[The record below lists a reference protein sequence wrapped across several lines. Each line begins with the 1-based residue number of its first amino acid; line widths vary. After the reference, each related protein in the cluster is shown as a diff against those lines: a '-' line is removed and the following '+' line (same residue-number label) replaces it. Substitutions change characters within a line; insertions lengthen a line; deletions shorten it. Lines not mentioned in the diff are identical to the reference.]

1 MKFRLAGFVAV
12 AMILGPLCG
21 LLLHEWLGSGA
32 AAQAAAADLSLVT
45 TSFLHLIKMIIAPL
59 VFSTL
64 TVGVARMEGTATI
77 ARVGA
82 KTLGWFIFASLI
94 SMLIGIFMV
103 TLFKPGVGLPA
114 PPISASAAALPA
126 PLQLGD
132 ILDHIIP
139 SSIVQAMASNEIL
152 QIVVFSILFGLA
164 ASSLGGSRVAGLI
177 DIIEQIGAVIL
188 KLTGYVMAL
197 APIAVFAAL
206 AATVLTQGIGMLLV
220 YAKFIGSFYLALLL
234 LWTLLSCAVFLSI
247 GARVR
252 HLLAAIRSPVL
263 IAFSTASSEAAYP
276 RTLERLEDF
285 GVSPRIAAFVLPLG
299 YSFNLDGSTMYCA
312 FAVLFIAQIFH
323 VDLSL
328 HQEIAMLLILMVTS
342 KGMAGVPR
350 ASLMV
355 IASTLT
361 YIGLPE
367 QGLVLIVAV
376 DHVLDMGRSAT
387 NVVGNA
393 VASTLVAKW
402 ENELGPAKPEESGVR
417 SGVPF
422 AADHQDLV
430 DADRIDQP

>member
-1 MKFRLAGFVAV
+1 MKSRLTWFVVA
-12 AMILGPLCG
+12 AMIAGPLFG
-21 LLLHEWLGSGA
+21 LLLHAWLGPGTA
-32 AAQAAAADLSLVT
+32 ADSAAADLSLVT

-64 TVGVARMEGTATI
+64 TVGVARMEGSASI

-94 SMLIGIFMV
+94 SMTIGIFMV
-103 TLFKPGVGLPA
+103 QLFKPGVGLPVPHSVA
-114 PPISASAAALPA
+114 AIPASTPPTLK
-126 PLQLGD
+126 D
-132 ILDHIIP
+132 MLDHVIP
-139 SSIVQAMASNEIL
+139 SSIVQAMAANEIL
-152 QIVVFSILFGLA
+152 QVVVFSILFGLA
-164 ASSLGGSRVAGLI
+164 ASSLGRRVDGLI
-177 DIIEQIGAVIL
+177 DAIEQISLVIL
-188 KLTGYVMAL
+188 KLTGYIMTL

-206 AATVLTQGIGMLLV
+206 AATVLTQGIGVLLV
-220 YAKFIGSFYLALLL
+220 YAKFIGSFYLALLA
-234 LWTLLSCAVFLSI
+234 LWAFLAFAVFASL
-247 GARVR
+247 GKRVW
-252 HLLAAIRSPVL
+252 LLLRAIRSPVL

-276 RTLERLEDF
+276 RTLERLEQF

-323 VDLSL
+323 IGMSL
-328 HQEIAMLLILMVTS
+328 HQQIAMLLILMVLS
-342 KGMAGVPR
+342 KGIAGVPR

-361 YIGLPE
+361 YFGLPE

-376 DHVLDMGRSAT
+376 DHLLDMGRSAT

-402 ENELGPAKPEESGVR
+402 ENELTVTRPP
-417 SGVPF
+417 
-422 AADHQDLV
+422 Q
-430 DADRIDQP
+430 

>member
-1 MKFRLAGFVAV
+1 MKHRLTWFIAA
-12 AMILGPLCG
+12 AMILGPLFG
-21 LLLHEWLGSGA
+21 WLLHRWLGDGA
-32 AAQAAAADLSLVT
+32 AAQSAASDLSLVT

-64 TVGVARMEGTATI
+64 TVGVARMEGSGAI

-82 KTLGWFIFASLI
+82 KTLGWFIFASMI
-94 SMLIGIFMV
+94 SMLLGILMV
-103 TLFKPGVGLPA
+103 TWIEPGVGLPLQPAAA
-114 PPISASAAALPA
+114 PAATISAAPRAA
-126 PLQLGD
+126 D
-132 ILDHIIP
+132 ILEHVIP

-164 ASSLGGSRVAGLI
+164 ASSLGRRVSALI
-177 DIIEQIGAVIL
+177 DAIDQLGAVIL

-206 AATVLTQGIGMLLV
+206 AATVLTQGLGMLLV
-220 YAKFIGSFYLALLL
+220 YAKFIGSFYLALLI
-234 LWTLLSCAVFLSI
+234 LWGLLSCALFLGI
-247 GARVR
+247 GARAR
-252 HLLAAIRSPVL
+252 QLLGAIRSPLL
-263 IAFSTASSEAAYP
+263 IAFATASSEAAYP
-276 RTLERLEDF
+276 RTLERLEEF
-285 GVSPRIAAFVLPLG
+285 GVSPRIASFVLPLG

-312 FAVLFIAQIFH
+312 FAVLFIAQVFH
-323 VDLSL
+323 VEMSL
-328 HQEIAMLLILMVTS
+328 HQQIAMLLILMVTS

-361 YIGLPE
+361 YFGLPE

-376 DHVLDMGRSAT
+376 DHLLDMGRSAT

-402 ENELGPAKPEESGVR
+402 ENELQPAPAGS
-417 SGVPF
+417 
-422 AADHQDLV
+422 
-430 DADRIDQP
+430 

>member
-1 MKFRLAGFVAV
+1 MKSRLTWFVAA
-12 AMILGPLCG
+12 AMIAGPLFG
-21 LLLHEWLGSGA
+21 LGLHHWLGVGSEADTA
-32 AAQAAAADLSLVT
+32 ATDLSLVT

-64 TVGVARMEGTATI
+64 TVGVARMEGSATI

-94 SMLIGIFMV
+94 SMIIGIFMV
-103 TLFKPGVGLPA
+103 QLFKPGVGLPA
-114 PPISASAAALPA
+114 PASVAAALPVSAA
-126 PLQLGD
+126 PTLKD
-132 ILDHIIP
+132 TLDHLIP
-139 SSIVQAMASNEIL
+139 SSIVQAMAANEIL
-152 QIVVFSILFGLA
+152 QVVVFSILFGLA
-164 ASSLGGSRVAGLI
+164 ASALGSRVTALI
-177 DIIEQIGAVIL
+177 EAIDQISLVIL
-188 KLTGYVMAL
+188 KLTGYIMML
-197 APIAVFAAL
+197 APLAVFAAL
-206 AATVLTQGIGMLLV
+206 AATVLTQGLGVLVV

-234 LWTLLSCAVFLSI
+234 LWAFLSLALFIGIGGRARRLLSD
-247 GARVR
+247 
-252 HLLAAIRSPVL
+252 IRSPVL

-323 VDLSL
+323 IDLSL
-328 HQEIAMLLILMVTS
+328 HQQVAMLLLLMVLS
-342 KGMAGVPR
+342 KGIAGVPR

-361 YIGLPE
+361 YFGLPE
-367 QGLVLIVAV
+367 QGLVLIIAV
-376 DHVLDMGRSAT
+376 DHLLDMGRSAT

-402 ENELGPAKPEESGVR
+402 ENELQPARPQPA
-417 SGVPF
+417 VPS
-422 AADHQDLV
+422 A
-430 DADRIDQP
+430 P

>member
-1 MKFRLAGFVAV
+1 MKSRLTWFVVA
-12 AMILGPLCG
+12 AMIAGPLFGLMLHAWLGP
-21 LLLHEWLGSGA
+21 GA
-32 AAQAAAADLSLVT
+32 AADSAAADLSLVT

-64 TVGVARMEGTATI
+64 TVGVARMEGTASI

-94 SMLIGIFMV
+94 SMTIGIFMV
-103 TLFKPGVGLPA
+103 QLFKPGVGLPA
-114 PPISASAAALPA
+114 PHSVAAAIPA
-126 PLQLGD
+126 STPPTLKD
-132 ILDHIIP
+132 MLDHIIP
-139 SSIVQAMASNEIL
+139 SSIVQAMATNEIL

-164 ASSLGGSRVAGLI
+164 ASSLGRRVDGLI
-177 DIIEQIGAVIL
+177 DAIEQISLVIL
-188 KLTGYVMAL
+188 KLTGYIMTL

-206 AATVLTQGIGMLLV
+206 AATVLTQGIGVLLV
-220 YAKFIGSFYLALLL
+220 YAKFIGSFYLALLA
-234 LWTLLSCAVFLSI
+234 LWVFLAFAVYASL
-247 GARVR
+247 GKRVW
-252 HLLAAIRSPVL
+252 LLLRAIRSPVL

-276 RTLERLEDF
+276 RTLERLEQF

-323 VDLSL
+323 IDMSL
-328 HQEIAMLLILMVTS
+328 HQQIAMLLILMVLS
-342 KGMAGVPR
+342 KGIAGVPR

-361 YIGLPE
+361 YFGLPE

-376 DHVLDMGRSAT
+376 DHLLDMGRSAT

-402 ENELGPAKPEESGVR
+402 ENELTVTRPP
-417 SGVPF
+417 
-422 AADHQDLV
+422 Q
-430 DADRIDQP
+430 

>member
-1 MKFRLAGFVAV
+1 MKSRLTWFVAA
-12 AMILGPLCG
+12 AMIAGPLSGWLLHGWLGPG
-21 LLLHEWLGSGA
+21 PA
-32 AAQAAAADLSLVT
+32 ADSVAADLSLVT

-64 TVGVARMEGTATI
+64 TVGVARMEGTASI

-94 SMLIGIFMV
+94 SMTIGIFMV
-103 TLFKPGVGLPA
+103 QLFKPGVGLPA
-114 PPISASAAALPA
+114 PQSVAAAIPGAA
-126 PLQLGD
+126 PPTLKD
-132 ILDHIIP
+132 MLDHLIP
-139 SSIVQAMASNEIL
+139 SSIVQAMANNEIL

-164 ASSLGGSRVAGLI
+164 ASSLGPSVAALI
-177 DIIEQIGAVIL
+177 DAIEQIATVIL

-197 APIAVFAAL
+197 APLAVFSAL
-206 AATVLTQGIGMLLV
+206 AATVLTQGLGVLLV
-220 YAKFIGSFYLALLL
+220 YAKFIGSFYLALLV
-234 LWTLLSCAVFLSI
+234 LWAFLSFALFASI
-247 GARVR
+247 GSRARR
-252 HLLAAIRSPVL
+252 LLAAIRSPVL

-328 HQEIAMLLILMVTS
+328 HQQIAMLLLLMVLS
-342 KGMAGVPR
+342 KGIAGVPR

-361 YIGLPE
+361 YFGLPE

-376 DHVLDMGRSAT
+376 DHLLDMGRSAT

-402 ENELGPAKPEESGVR
+402 ENELQPGRPR
-417 SGVPF
+417 SE
-422 AADHQDLV
+422 
-430 DADRIDQP
+430 

>member
-1 MKFRLAGFVAV
+1 MTWYVLI
-12 AMILGPLCG
+12 AMITGPVFG
-21 LLLHEWLGSGA
+21 LLLHEWLGSGPA
-32 AAQAAAADLSLVT
+32 ASSSAADLSLVT
-45 TSFLHLIKMIIAPL
+45 TAFLHLIKMIIAPL
-59 VFSTL
+59 VFATL

-82 KTLGWFIFASLI
+82 KTLAWFVFASLV

-103 TLFKPGVGLPA
+103 TLFKPGEGLPA
-114 PPISASAAALPA
+114 PPSTTGAAPIPA
-126 PLQLGD
+126 APQLTD

-139 SSIVQAMASNEIL
+139 ISIVQAMANNEIL

-164 ASSLGGSRVAGLI
+164 ASSLGRRVAGLI
-177 DIIEQIGAVIL
+177 DLIEQIGDVIL

-220 YAKFIGSFYLALLL
+220 YAKFIGSFYLSLLV
-234 LWTLLSCAVFLSI
+234 LWTLLSCAVFFSI
-247 GARVR
+247 GARAVR
-252 HLLAAIRSPVL
+252 LFAAIRSPVL

-276 RTLERLEDF
+276 RTLERLEEF
-285 GVSPRIAAFVLPLG
+285 GISPRIAAFVLPLG

-323 VDLSL
+323 IDFSV
-328 HQEIAMLLILMVTS
+328 HQQIVMLLILMVTS

-361 YIGLPE
+361 YFGLPE
-367 QGLVLIVAV
+367 QGLVMIVAV
-376 DHVLDMGRSAT
+376 DHLLDMGRSAT

-402 ENELGPAKPEESGVR
+402 ENELRPAQS
-417 SGVPF
+417 
-422 AADHQDLV
+422 
-430 DADRIDQP
+430 

>member
-1 MKFRLAGFVAV
+1 MKSRLTWFVVA
-12 AMILGPLCG
+12 AMIAGPLFGLMLHAWLGPG
-21 LLLHEWLGSGA
+21 GA
-32 AAQAAAADLSLVT
+32 ADSAAADLSLVT

-64 TVGVARMEGTATI
+64 TVGVARMEGTASI

-94 SMLIGIFMV
+94 SMTIGIFMV
-103 TLFKPGVGLPA
+103 QLFKPGVGLPA
-114 PPISASAAALPA
+114 PHSVAAAIPA
-126 PLQLGD
+126 STPPTLKD
-132 ILDHIIP
+132 MLDHIIP
-139 SSIVQAMASNEIL
+139 SSIVQAMATNEIL

-164 ASSLGGSRVAGLI
+164 ASSLGRRVDGLI
-177 DIIEQIGAVIL
+177 DAIEQISLVIL
-188 KLTGYVMAL
+188 KLTGYIMTL

-206 AATVLTQGIGMLLV
+206 AATVLTQGIGVLLV
-220 YAKFIGSFYLALLL
+220 YAKFIGSFYLALLA
-234 LWTLLSCAVFLSI
+234 LWVFLAFAVYASL
-247 GARVR
+247 GKRVW
-252 HLLAAIRSPVL
+252 LLLRAIRSPVL

-276 RTLERLEDF
+276 RTLERLEQF

-323 VDLSL
+323 IDMSL
-328 HQEIAMLLILMVTS
+328 HQQIAMLLILMVLS
-342 KGMAGVPR
+342 KGIAGVPR

-361 YIGLPE
+361 YFGLPE

-376 DHVLDMGRSAT
+376 DHLLDMGRSAT

-402 ENELGPAKPEESGVR
+402 ENELAVTRPP
-417 SGVPF
+417 
-422 AADHQDLV
+422 Q
-430 DADRIDQP
+430 

>member
-1 MKFRLAGFVAV
+1 MKLRLAWSVAI
-12 AMILGPLCG
+12 AMILGPLFG
-21 LLLHEWLGSGA
+21 LLLHERLGGGS
-32 AAQAAAADLSLVT
+32 AAQTAAADLSLVT
-45 TSFLHLIKMIIAPL
+45 TAFLHLIKMIIAPL
-59 VFSTL
+59 VFATL
-64 TVGVARMEGTATI
+64 TVGVARMKGTTTI

-82 KTLGWFIFASLI
+82 RTLGWFVFASLI

-103 TLFKPGVGLPA
+103 TLLKPGVGLA
-114 PPISASAAALPA
+114 LPPIAAGA
-126 PLQLGD
+126 PIATPPRLAD

-164 ASSLGGSRVAGLI
+164 ASSLGHRVAGLI
-177 DIIEQIGAVIL
+177 DAIEQIGAVIL

-197 APIAVFAAL
+197 APIAIFSAL

-220 YAKFIGSFYLALLL
+220 YAKFIGGFYLALLI
-234 LWTLLSCAVFLSI
+234 LWGLLSSAVYLSI
-247 GARVR
+247 GARAR
-252 HLLAAIRSPVL
+252 HLLAAIRAPVL

-276 RTLERLEDF
+276 RTLQSLEEF

-299 YSFNLDGSTMYCA
+299 YSFNLDGSMMYCA

-323 VDLSL
+323 VELTL
-328 HQEIAMLLILMVTS
+328 HQQIAMLLILMVTS
-342 KGMAGVPR
+342 KGIAGVPR

-355 IASTLT
+355 VAATLP
-361 YIGLPE
+361 YVGLPE

-376 DHVLDMGRSAT
+376 DHLLDMGRSAT

-402 ENELGPAKPEESGVR
+402 EHELGPAKT
-417 SGVPF
+417 
-422 AADHQDLV
+422 
-430 DADRIDQP
+430 

>member
-1 MKFRLAGFVAV
+1 MKSRLTWFVVA
-12 AMILGPLCG
+12 AMIAGPLFGLMLHAWLGP
-21 LLLHEWLGSGA
+21 GA
-32 AAQAAAADLSLVT
+32 AAESAAADLSLVT

-64 TVGVARMEGTATI
+64 TVGVARMEGTASI

-94 SMLIGIFMV
+94 SMTIGIFMV
-103 TLFKPGVGLPA
+103 QLFKPGVGLPA
-114 PPISASAAALPA
+114 PHSVAAAIPA
-126 PLQLGD
+126 STPPTLKD
-132 ILDHIIP
+132 MLDHIIP
-139 SSIVQAMASNEIL
+139 SSIVQAMATNEIL

-164 ASSLGGSRVAGLI
+164 ASSLGRRVDGLI
-177 DIIEQIGAVIL
+177 DAIEQISLVIL
-188 KLTGYVMAL
+188 KLTGYIMTL

-206 AATVLTQGIGMLLV
+206 AATVLTQGIGVLLV
-220 YAKFIGSFYLALLL
+220 YAKFIGSFYLALLA
-234 LWTLLSCAVFLSI
+234 LWVFLAFAVYASL
-247 GARVR
+247 GKRVW
-252 HLLAAIRSPVL
+252 LLLRAIRSPVL

-276 RTLERLEDF
+276 RTLERLEQF
-285 GVSPRIAAFVLPLG
+285 GVRPRIAAFVLPLG

-323 VDLSL
+323 IDMSL
-328 HQEIAMLLILMVTS
+328 HQQIAMLLILMVLS
-342 KGMAGVPR
+342 KGIAGVPR

-361 YIGLPE
+361 YFGLPE

-376 DHVLDMGRSAT
+376 DHLLDMGRSAT

-402 ENELGPAKPEESGVR
+402 ENELTVTRPP
-417 SGVPF
+417 
-422 AADHQDLV
+422 Q
-430 DADRIDQP
+430 

>member
-1 MKFRLAGFVAV
+1 MKYRLTWFVAA
-12 AMILGPLCG
+12 AMITGPLFG
-21 LLLHEWLGSGA
+21 LLLHEWLGLGA
-32 AAQAAAADLSLVT
+32 AADSAAADLSLVT

-64 TVGVARMEGTATI
+64 TVGVARMEGTASI

-94 SMLIGIFMV
+94 SMTIGIFMV
-103 TLFKPGVGLPA
+103 QLFKPGVGLPA
-114 PPISASAAALPA
+114 PHSVAAAIPA
-126 PLQLGD
+126 STPPSLKD
-132 ILDHIIP
+132 MLDHIIP
-139 SSIVQAMASNEIL
+139 SSIVQAMATNEIL

-164 ASSLGGSRVAGLI
+164 ASSLGRRVDRLI
-177 DIIEQIGAVIL
+177 EAIEQISIVIL
-188 KLTGYVMAL
+188 KLTGYIMTL
-197 APIAVFAAL
+197 APFAVFTAL
-206 AATVLTQGIGMLLV
+206 AATVLTQGLGVLLV
-220 YAKFIGSFYLALLL
+220 YAKFIGSFYLALLA
-234 LWTLLSCAVFLSI
+234 LWTFLAFAVFASL
-247 GARVR
+247 GKRVWT
-252 HLLAAIRSPVL
+252 LLAAIRSPVL

-276 RTLERLEDF
+276 RTLERLEQF

-323 VDLSL
+323 IDMSL
-328 HQEIAMLLILMVTS
+328 HQQIAMLLILMVLS
-342 KGMAGVPR
+342 KGIAGVPR

-361 YIGLPE
+361 YFGLPE

-376 DHVLDMGRSAT
+376 DHLLDMGRSAT

-402 ENELGPAKPEESGVR
+402 ENELATTRPT
-417 SGVPF
+417 
-422 AADHQDLV
+422 H
-430 DADRIDQP
+430 

>member
-1 MKFRLAGFVAV
+1 MKSRLTWFVAA
-12 AMILGPLCG
+12 AMITGPLFG
-21 LLLHEWLGSGA
+21 LLLHEWLGLGA
-32 AAQAAAADLSLVT
+32 AADSAAADLSLVT

-64 TVGVARMEGTATI
+64 TVGVARMEGTASI

-94 SMLIGIFMV
+94 SMTIGIFMV
-103 TLFKPGVGLPA
+103 QLFKPGVGLPA
-114 PPISASAAALPA
+114 PHSVAAAIPA
-126 PLQLGD
+126 STPPSLKD
-132 ILDHIIP
+132 MLDHIIP
-139 SSIVQAMASNEIL
+139 SSIVQAMATNEIL

-164 ASSLGGSRVAGLI
+164 ASSLGRRVDRLI
-177 DIIEQIGAVIL
+177 EAIEQISIVIL
-188 KLTGYVMAL
+188 KLTGYIMTL
-197 APIAVFAAL
+197 APFAVFTAL
-206 AATVLTQGIGMLLV
+206 AATVLTQGLGVLLV
-220 YAKFIGSFYLALLL
+220 YAKFIGSFYLALLA
-234 LWTLLSCAVFLSI
+234 LWIFLAFAVFASL
-247 GARVR
+247 GKRVWT
-252 HLLAAIRSPVL
+252 LLAAIRSPVL

-276 RTLERLEDF
+276 RTLERLEQF

-323 VDLSL
+323 IDMSL
-328 HQEIAMLLILMVTS
+328 HQQIAMLLILMVLS
-342 KGMAGVPR
+342 KGIAGVPR

-361 YIGLPE
+361 YFGLPE

-376 DHVLDMGRSAT
+376 DHLLDMGRSAT

-402 ENELGPAKPEESGVR
+402 EN
-417 SGVPF
+417 
-422 AADHQDLV
+422 
-430 DADRIDQP
+430 

>member
-1 MKFRLAGFVAV
+1 
-12 AMILGPLCG
+12 
-21 LLLHEWLGSGA
+21 
-32 AAQAAAADLSLVT
+32 
-45 TSFLHLIKMIIAPL
+45 MIIAPL

-64 TVGVARMEGTATI
+64 TVGVARMEGTASI

-94 SMLIGIFMV
+94 SMTIGIFMV
-103 TLFKPGVGLPA
+103 QLFKPGMGLPV
-114 PPISASAAALPA
+114 PHSVAAAIPA
-126 PLQLGD
+126 STPPTLKD
-132 ILDHIIP
+132 MLDHIIP
-139 SSIVQAMASNEIL
+139 SSIVQAMATNEIL

-164 ASSLGGSRVAGLI
+164 ASSLGRRVDGLI
-177 DIIEQIGAVIL
+177 DAIEQISLVIL
-188 KLTGYVMAL
+188 KLTGYIMTL

-206 AATVLTQGIGMLLV
+206 AATVLTQGMGVLLV
-220 YAKFIGSFYLALLL
+220 YAKFIGSFYLALLV
-234 LWTLLSCAVFLSI
+234 LWAFLAFAVFASL
-247 GARVR
+247 GKRVW
-252 HLLAAIRSPVL
+252 LLLRAIRSPVL

-276 RTLERLEDF
+276 RTLERLEQF

-323 VDLSL
+323 IDMSP
-328 HQEIAMLLILMVTS
+328 HQQIAMLLILMVLS
-342 KGMAGVPR
+342 KGIAGVPR

-361 YIGLPE
+361 YFGLPE

-376 DHVLDMGRSAT
+376 DHLLDMGRSAT

-402 ENELGPAKPEESGVR
+402 ENELTVTRPP
-417 SGVPF
+417 
-422 AADHQDLV
+422 Q
-430 DADRIDQP
+430 